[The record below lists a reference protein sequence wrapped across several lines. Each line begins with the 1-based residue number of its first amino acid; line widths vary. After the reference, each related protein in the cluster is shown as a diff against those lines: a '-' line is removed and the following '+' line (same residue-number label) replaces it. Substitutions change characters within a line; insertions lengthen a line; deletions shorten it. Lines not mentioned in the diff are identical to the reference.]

1 MTERS
6 LENLDPYIVLRLLGE
21 NESNL
26 DRDVVWRFQDV
37 LDGGWIDEAE
47 LYEGLAETDQYLVV
61 TEGSSDSTILSAA
74 LPIVEPDVA
83 DFFNFIDMAEN
94 YPFTGTGNV
103 LRFCQGL
110 ASIKI
115 QNKVLVVL
123 DNDTSGVD
131 AFHRIQALSLPPNLR
146 VTVLPT
152 LDEMT
157 NVRTLGPAGE
167 SLEDVNGRAVSIEC
181 FLDLLFGPS
190 AHPCIRWTNF
200 NAYRGTYQGE
210 LVNKAEY
217 VRAFFP
223 NIRQSKYDTTKL
235 SYLWR
240 FLLSRCVETQET
252 V

>member
-1 MTERS
+1 M
-6 LENLDPYIVLRLLGE
+6 LLI
-21 NESNL
+21 SC
-26 DRDVVWRFQDV
+26 
-37 LDGGWIDEAE
+37 
-47 LYEGLAETDQYLVV
+47 
-61 TEGSSDSTILSAA
+61 
-74 LPIVEPDVA
+74 
-83 DFFNFIDMAEN
+83 NFIDMAEN
-94 YPFTGTGNV
+94 YASTGTGNV
-103 LRFCQGL
+103 LRFCQGV

-131 AFHRIQALSLPPNLR
+131 AFHRVQALSLPRNLR

-157 NVRTLGPAGE
+157 NFRTLGPAGE
-167 SLEDVNGRAVSIEC
+167 SLEGVNGGAVSIEC
-181 FLDLLFGPS
+181 FLDLRFGPGARPS
-190 AHPCIRWTNF
+190 MRWTNF
-200 NAYRGTYQGE
+200 NPNRGTYQGE
-210 LVNKAEY
+210 LVDKAEY